1 MDAIAAA
8 ARVSKGT
15 LYDRY
20 PQKKL
25 LFQAVVEDRLAVW
38 GKESH
43 KHDWKLGTTLEQ
55 RLKHRIALAMTF
67 TVSKEL
73 RAFDR
78 LLSGAPPKEARE
90 LRAVRTGRMIDVLAR
105 DIDEYTR
112 ADGTPARNPKWVATD
127 LLALTVGWLRIQT
140 MTRDVSRLEAVAYGR
155 HAVELLLAAR
165 AAW

>member
-20 PQKKL
+20 PQKKM
-25 LFQAVVEDRLAVW
+25 LFQAVVENRLAAW
-38 GKESH
+38 AKESH
-43 KHDWKLGTTLEQ
+43 KHDWQLSNTLEQ

-78 LLSGAPPKEARE
+78 LLSGAPPKEASE
-90 LRAVRTGRMIDVLAR
+90 LRAVRTGRMIRVLAR
-105 DIDEYTR
+105 DIEEFTR
-112 ADGTPARNPKWVATD
+112 ADGHPARNPSRVASD
-127 LLALTVGWLRIQT
+127 LLSLTVGWLRIQN
-140 MTRDVSRLEAVAYGR
+140 MTRDVSKREAVAYGR

-165 AAW
+165 AVW